1 MTRTNL
7 IFVSFN
13 ITEANYFN
21 FLTPRLA
28 SNFFR
33 KSILFCLHISTV
45 NIVLHFAKVT
55 NNHLGLQNNVVGE
68 NSNYLGYCAV
78 SNCKYKRFEVASWLH
93 IQDKS
98 QKTRNNHEH
107 TVRTSHLTVQNVFHR
122 QPHTHSCVKVAFD
135 AWSWEDTKCY
145 WI

>member
-13 ITEANYFN
+13 ITEGNYFN

-33 KSILFCLHISTV
+33 KSILFCLHISSV

-68 NSNYLGYCAV
+68 DSIHLGYCAM
-78 SNCKYKRFEVASWLH
+78 SNCKYRRF
-93 IQDKS
+93 
-98 QKTRNNHEH
+98 
-107 TVRTSHLTVQNVFHR
+107 
-122 QPHTHSCVKVAFD
+122 
-135 AWSWEDTKCY
+135 
-145 WI
+145 